1 MATHENLPSLFTDI
15 ANSIRGK
22 TGDTASLIAD
32 NFPSIITSALM
43 KYLPDYSGGTTI
55 TSNGTVNCANTVMRS
70 NLTVNVQP
78 EYHTIYITTLEH
90 SSYTWV
96 SYNGISYKSDY
107 TSFQVSAGDKITLY
121 VHSQTHDDRGRI
133 GSDIYINGE
142 NTHFT
147 SEGTHSVSYT
157 PTTDCIIEG
166 TYYEDIDDTDGTD
179 NRSGDLYLNSG
190 TPMGFGTSVIKSAT
204 ASEGSGNYGIIE
216 LSLSQNPAI
225 VFAYTPSDGAN
236 APSFSIYI
244 KDYSSIGL
252 SNNSLRGVIGGS
264 YSSYSTI
271 ASDATYSR
279 GTLTMRTYSTR
290 KTYTCL
296 VIY

>member
-78 EYHTIYITTLEH
+78 EYHTIYITTLEN
-90 SSYTWV
+90 SNYAWV
-96 SYNGISYKSDY
+96 SYNGISYESDY
-107 TSFQVSAGDKITLY
+107 TSFQVATGDSITLY
-121 VHSQTHDDRGRI
+121 VKSQTRDNRGRI
-133 GSDIYINGE
+133 SSDIYINGE
-142 NTHFT
+142 NHHFST
-147 SEGTHSVSYT
+147 EGTHSVSYT
-157 PTTDCIIEG
+157 PTTDCTIYG
-166 TYYEDIDDTDGTD
+166 TYYEDIDAETDTD
-179 NRSGDLYLNSG
+179 NRSGDIYLNSG
-190 TPMGFGTSVIKSAT
+190 TPIKFGTSAVKSAT
-204 ASEGSGNYGIIE
+204 ASDTGISI
-216 LSLSQNPAI
+216 SLSQNPAVVI
-225 VFAYTPSDGAN
+225 AYTTYNGG
-236 APSFSIYI
+236 SFSIYI

-252 SNNSLRGVIGGS
+252 DYNSFRGVFSNYGQVVKS
-264 YSSYSTI
+264 N
-271 ASDATYSR
+271 ATY
-279 GTLTMRTYSTR
+279 GNGKLTMKTMSTSQ
-290 KTYTCL
+290 TYTCL